1 MIAETEQATQDVVEQ
16 DIRHVP
22 IPDAAGTAFPVTHA
36 AAPAPITTSHVKYV
50 WEKVLKSVN
59 FVATPALHRASAPI
73 HTQPA

>member
-16 DIRHVP
+16 VTPHVP
-22 IPDAAGTAFPVTHA
+22 IPDAAETAFPVTHA

-59 FVATPALHRASAPI
+59 SAATQALHRASAPI
-73 HTQPA
+73 LTRPV